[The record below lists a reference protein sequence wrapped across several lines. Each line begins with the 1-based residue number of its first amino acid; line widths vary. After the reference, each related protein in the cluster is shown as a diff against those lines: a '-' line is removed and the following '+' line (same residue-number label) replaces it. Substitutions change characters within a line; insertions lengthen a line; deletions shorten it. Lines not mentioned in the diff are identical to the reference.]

1 MNKQGQILTKEQFGG
16 APIERA
22 HLHRGFKSK
31 KTPIKWIRFFRAC
44 VLQRENAN
52 SKRKAFLKKSWILI
66 IGLGIIMVVIV
77 NLFDFSGAFG
87 VLLIVLSLITAIV
100 VNYLTNKKFDKNYT
114 DGYDFFSDYFSA
126 FFTLIEEDLQ
136 PQTRIF
142 LEANVKRTAETSNF
156 IKEDIVESKASG
168 FISGKN
174 KYYAKEISKGLCY
187 FNDGAIVSFNFA
199 ERIRERIV
207 KKRGRVSGKRKTKY
221 KYKSVYP
228 FTLKMKI
235 PKVKYI
241 LNPKTSKNDV
251 KIAED
256 TDFYIIKAIRK
267 FDVKKENPRKYNPE
281 EESSI
286 SSFSVDYF
294 SLEVINLI
302 NASYS
307 CVTPNL

>member
-52 SKRKAFLKKSWILI
+52 SKRRSFIKKSWILF
-66 IGLGIIMVVIV
+66 IGSGIIMTIV
-77 NLFDFSGAFG
+77 ADFYHFYIA
-87 VLLIVLSLITAIV
+87 LPIILSLITAIV
-100 VNYLTNKKFDKNYT
+100 VNYLTNKKFNKNYT

-126 FFTLIEEDLQ
+126 FFTLIEEDLI
-136 PQTRIF
+136 PQTRI
-142 LEANVKRTAETSNF
+142 LLQASVKKTVESSNL
-156 IKEDIVESKASG
+156 IKEENYNSSRKG

-174 KYYAKEISKGLCY
+174 QFYEKEISKGLCY
-187 FNDGAIVSFNFA
+187 FNDGSIVSFNFT

-207 KKRGRVSGKRKTKY
+207 KKRGRVSGKRKTKL

-228 FTLKMKI
+228 FTIKMKI
-235 PKVKYI
+235 PKTKYT
-241 LNPKTSKNDV
+241 LNSKVTKNDV
-251 KIAED
+251 KIVED
-256 TDFYIIKAIRK
+256 NDFYIIKTIRK
-267 FDVKKENPRKYNPE
+267 FDVKKENPNNYNPE

-286 SSFSVDYF
+286 TSFSVDYF

-307 CVTPNL
+307 CVTPKS

>member
-1 MNKQGQILTKEQFGG
+1 MNKQGQALTKEQFGG

-52 SKRKAFLKKSWILI
+52 SKRKSFLKKSWVVLI
-66 IGLGIIMVVIV
+66 CMGIIIAIV
-77 NLFDFSGAFG
+77 TNLLSFNGAFG
-87 VLLIVLSLITAIV
+87 VLSIILTLIVAII
-100 VNYLTNKKFDKNYT
+100 VNFNTNKKFKKNYT

-136 PQTRIF
+136 PQSRIF
-142 LEANVKRTAETSNF
+142 FEANVKKTIEASNLL
-156 IKEDIVESKASG
+156 KEENYNSSGSG

-174 KYYAKEISKGLCY
+174 QFYEKEISKGLCY
-187 FNDGAIVSFNFA
+187 FNDGSIILFNFK

-207 KKRGRVSGKRKTKY
+207 KKRGRISGKRKIKY

-228 FTLKMKI
+228 FTIKMKI
-235 PKVKYI
+235 PKVKYV
-241 LNPKTSKNDV
+241 LNPQASKNNV
-251 KIAED
+251 KIAENN
-256 TDFYIIKAIRK
+256 DFYIIKAIRK
-267 FDVKKENPRKYNPE
+267 FDVKKENPTNYNPE

-294 SLEVINLI
+294 SLEIINLI

-307 CVTPNL
+307 CVIPKS

>member
-22 HLHRGFKSK
+22 HLLRGFKSK

-44 VLQRENAN
+44 VLQREHAN
-52 SKRKAFLKKSWILI
+52 SKRNAFIKKAWLSL
-66 IGLGIIMVVIV
+66 IGLGIILAIVI
-77 NLFDFSGAFG
+77 NLFGLNGAFG
-87 VLLIVLSLITAIV
+87 ALSIILTLIVAII
-100 VNYLTNKKFDKNYT
+100 VNFTTNKKFKKNYT

-142 LEANVKRTAETSNF
+142 LEANVNNTVEESNL
-156 IKEDIVESKASG
+156 IKKEEYKSSRKGFLSGESQ
-168 FISGKN
+168 F
-174 KYYAKEISKGLCY
+174 YQKEISKGSCY
-187 FNDGAIVSFNFA
+187 FNDGSIISFNFT
-199 ERIRERIV
+199 ERIRERII
-207 KKRGRVSGKRKTKY
+207 KKRGRVSGKRKTKL

-228 FTLKMKI
+228 FTIKMKI
-235 PKVKYI
+235 PKIKYT
-241 LNPKTSKNDV
+241 LKPQASKSDI

-256 TDFYIIKAIRK
+256 NDYFIIKAIRK
-267 FDVKKENPRKYNPE
+267 FDVKKENPKNYNPE

-307 CVTPNL
+307 CVIPKS

>member
-1 MNKQGQILTKEQFGG
+1 MNKQGQVLTKEQFGG

-52 SKRKAFLKKSWILI
+52 SKRKAFLKKSWILF
-66 IGLGIIMVVIV
+66 IGLGLIMAVIV
-77 NLFDFSGAFG
+77 QIYHFSGAFS
-87 VLLIVLSLITAIV
+87 VLSIFLSLIIATAI
-100 VNYLTNKKFDKNYT
+100 NYLTNKKFNKNYT

-136 PQTRIF
+136 PLTRIF
-142 LEANVKRTAETSNF
+142 LEANVKKTTESTNF
-156 IKEDIVESKASG
+156 IKEDVLKSKASG

-187 FNDGAIVSFNFA
+187 FSDGSIISFNFA

-228 FTLKMKI
+228 FTIKMKI
-235 PKVKYI
+235 PKSKYT
-241 LNPKTSKNDV
+241 LNSKATKADL

-256 TDFYIIKAIRK
+256 TDFYIIKAVRK
-267 FDVKKENPRKYNPE
+267 FDVKKENPKNYNPY

-307 CVTPNL
+307 CVIPKS